1 MPKPYL
7 EAYLED
13 CWREVWFNFPYIMV
27 ELHMTFGKVSQK
39 NENEKIIL
47 FVNKRFKGHNPH
59 PIDINNYHKRIHQ
72 YYN

>member
-1 MPKPYL
+1 
-7 EAYLED
+7 
-13 CWREVWFNFPYIMV
+13 MV

-47 FVNKRFKGHNPH
+47 FVNKRFMGHNPH